1 MFLLTY
7 LILVLMVL
15 VSVGF
20 FTLLERKVLGYI
32 QFRSGPT
39 SVGLLGILQ
48 PFSDGMKLFLKE
60 FIFPFN
66 SNILIYYLFPFL
78 GLFQSLFMWLLF
90 PFYFNSIS
98 FVYGLIFFLCVL
110 SVGVY
115 SLIICGWSSNS
126 GYSMIGC
133 MRSICQ
139 AVSYEISLSLILIGY
154 FFLSDSYNLV
164 DFMFIQGYVWYLYI
178 CFPMF
183 FCWFSCCLA
192 ETNRSPFDFSE
203 GESEL
208 VSGFNVEYGGG
219 CFSLLF
225 ISEYMSIIF
234 MCFFTT
240 MVFLGGDFISFFFY
254 LSVIFICFIYVW
266 LRSSFPR
273 YRYDKLMYMAWSC
286 YLPLSFNFMFFFLLV
301 SVMFFYHFFW

>member
-1 MFLLTY
+1 MFFLTS
-7 LILVLMVL
+7 LVLLIMVM

-20 FTLLERKVLGYI
+20 FTLLERSVLGYI
-32 QFRSGPT
+32 QLRSGPT
-39 SVGLLGILQ
+39 KVGFMGIFQ
-48 PFSDGMKLFLKE
+48 PFSDGLKLFVSE
-60 FIFPFN
+60 CIFPFN
-66 SNILIYYLFPFL
+66 SNIVIFYICPFL
-78 GLFQSLFMWLLF
+78 GLFQSLFIWILF
-90 PFYFNSIS
+90 PFYFNCIG
-98 FVYGLIFFLCVL
+98 FIYGLIFFLCVL

-126 GYSMIGC
+126 SYSMIGC
-133 MRSICQ
+133 MRSISQ

-154 FFLSDSYNLV
+154 FFLCESYNLI
-164 DFMFIQGYVWYLYI
+164 DFFLIQNYVWFIYV

-183 FCWFSCCLA
+183 MCWFSCCLA

-225 ISEYMSIIF
+225 ISEYASIIF
-234 MCFFTT
+234 ICFFSVI
-240 MVFLGGDFISFFFY
+240 VFLGGDYISFFFF
-254 LSVIFICFIYVW
+254 LSGIFLCFVFIW
-266 LRSSFPR
+266 MRSSFPR

-286 YLPLSFNFMFFFLLV
+286 YLPMSFNFMFFFILIKVL
-301 SVMFFYHFFW
+301 FFYHFFW